1 MKYILQVLMKAAKM
15 FVMLLVGFH
24 VLLFLFTFVASL
36 VLLHTNPKNTAL
48 MTYRH
53 QKHQPIHFVSLKKI
67 PLTMRRMVVQLED
80 YHFYNEGGIDL
91 AAIKEAYRLDK
102 MVGYNLRGAST
113 ITQQL
118 VRNLFLTP
126 RKTYVRKYTEAFM
139 AIEMS
144 WILPK
149 SRVLELYLNCIEWGK
164 GIYGIGTASSYYY
177 QTTVPD
183 LSLDQQRRLASI
195 ITNPR
200 RFNVDTLENSEQM
213 KERYDFLMDKYPD
226 PDPDEDN

>member
-1 MKYILQVLMKAAKM
+1 MNLVLQALLKAAKM
-15 FVMLLVGFH
+15 FVLLLVSFH
-24 VLLFLFTFVASL
+24 IILFLFMFVASL

-48 MTYRH
+48 MSYRH
-53 QKHQPIHFVSLKKI
+53 QKHQPIHFVPLKKI
-67 PLTMRRMVVQLED
+67 PLTMRRMIVQLED

-91 AAIKEAYRLDK
+91 GAIREAYRLDK
-102 MVGYNLRGAST
+102 LVGYNLRGAST

-126 RKTYVRKYTEAFM
+126 RKTYVRKYIEACM

-144 WILPK
+144 WIVPK

-164 GIYGIGTASSYYY
+164 GIYGIGAAAQYYY

-183 LSLDQQRRLASI
+183 LSIDQQRRLASI

-213 KERYDFLMDKYPD
+213 RERYDFLMERY
-226 PDPDEDN
+226 PDEDN